1 MYHIKKFL
9 EQIKF
14 DRLKS
19 NIKSIIQI
27 IHSSWARQVNKKYE
41 KQRTGNAERRDS
53 CLDRVRLMLIL
64 LLMCVFVST
73 YTMWR
78 ERQGKATNFR
88 FNYRNAEMLQ
98 TARGLHAAKISA
110 RRFKCSSL
118 VSVRFSSGETPS
130 PPPSVP
136 TPPSVPKLRK
146 FKKTSARSFRIYTRT
161 GDSGNTSLFTG
172 ERRMKSDAVF
182 AALGTADEL
191 SSHLGEC

>member
-1 MYHIKKFL
+1 
-9 EQIKF
+9 
-14 DRLKS
+14 
-19 NIKSIIQI
+19 
-27 IHSSWARQVNKKYE
+27 
-41 KQRTGNAERRDS
+41 
-53 CLDRVRLMLIL
+53 
-64 LLMCVFVST
+64 
-73 YTMWR
+73 
-78 ERQGKATNFR
+78 
-88 FNYRNAEMLQ
+88 MLQ

-136 TPPSVPKLRK
+136 SPPSVPKLRK